1 MFLVKSEDILSL
13 GIRSHSGQRIFS
25 IFSSPSPFCLGF
37 ENIMICPWFLFLL
50 LNTSA
55 LNLLPKIWLC
65 PFFVKPSFKTGDV
78 YCPGSPICPILRRV
92 QQQWARRQ
100 RAGKLCNLSGFY
112 RIHPSPAF
120 QPDKLPDTLLLHY
133 QAPPRPLPPITSDP
147 LLLSDPNSPS
157 GERQSCGGDG
167 TNPGIHGYSRYFLIR
182 GSPILPGGVLE
193 IQFQRSA
200 KDENE
205 TLLSRKCW
213 GYVNFLDRSRLELK
227 KTSFVYAARRHCSL
241 PAAASGLRTSTFLF
255 LRTEPSFLQTLI
267 LLYTSQQ
274 HIFIAEYQSNAW
286 RQ

>member
-1 MFLVKSEDILSL
+1 M
-13 GIRSHSGQRIFS
+13 S
-25 IFSSPSPFCLGF
+25 IVQ
-37 ENIMICPWFLFLL
+37 LL
-50 LNTSA
+50 RSA
-55 LNLLPKIWLC
+55 LYWDASNNNEL
-65 PFFVKPSFKTGDV
+65 GDKGLENCATWV
-78 YCPGSPICPILRRV
+78 AFTES
-92 QQQWARRQ
+92 
-100 RAGKLCNLSGFY
+100 
-112 RIHPSPAF
+112 IH
-120 QPDKLPDTLLLHY
+120 LLHSSRTNF
-133 QAPPRPLPPITSDP
+133 QIHCSSITKPPPITSDP
-147 LLLSDPNSPS
+147 LLLSDPNSPF

-213 GYVNFLDRSRLELK
+213 GYVNFLDGSRLELK

-267 LLYTSQQ
+267 LLYISLRP
-274 HIFIAEYQSNAW
+274 IGMAE
-286 RQ
+286 